1 MLCSLGAAATWFPLT
16 TVSARR
22 VRPQKGD
29 STGSGTGP
37 GERSSHPAIEL
48 RHLRYFLAVSEEL
61 HFGRAAQRLHI
72 AQPPLSQAIRKL
84 EHELGVSLLRR
95 TSRVVTQT
103 EAGRVFADEA
113 RNVLAA
119 FDRALAEARKAG
131 GVGTKLR
138 IGCSLNLAIDRLL
151 RFLTALH
158 EVEPAL
164 EAHVTHLVAPEQVQ
178 RLRRGDLDLGIF
190 FFAEEYDDLEM
201 RPLFAGEH
209 LAVYL
214 PPNHP
219 LAAKEVVE
227 QPDLV
232 EETLITFP
240 REGNPALHDHLLTS
254 FGAAGYRFRSVE
266 EAGGLNVRD
275 LTVAVAERPGVAF
288 WPSLGEG
295 GEASTI
301 VVARALDPP
310 LTMPDTVVAWAMA
323 PERLPASLIASV
335 RALADA
341 LRRASDFEQ
350 DPDRDPRGLGAG
362 DSGIG
367 SREERGG

>member
-1 MLCSLGAAATWFPLT
+1 
-16 TVSARR
+16 VD
-22 VRPQKGD
+22 PQKSD
-29 STGSGTGP
+29 SAGSGTGP

-103 EAGRVFADEA
+103 EAGRVFAEEA

-119 FDRALAEARKAG
+119 FDRAVAEARKAG

-138 IGCSLNLAIDRLL
+138 IGCAVDLAIERLL

-158 EVEPAL
+158 ETEPAL
-164 EAHVTHLVAPEQVQ
+164 EAHVTHLAASEQVE

-190 FFAEEYDDLEM
+190 FYAEEYDDLEM
-201 RPLFAGEH
+201 SPLFAGEH

-214 PPNHP
+214 PRAHR
-219 LAAKEVVE
+219 LAATEVLG
-227 QPDLV
+227 PSDLAD
-232 EETLITFP
+232 ETLVTFP
-240 REGNPALHDHLLTS
+240 REANPALHDHLLTS

-266 EAGGLNVRD
+266 EAGGLNTRD
-275 LTVAVAERPGVAF
+275 LMVAVAERSGVAF
-288 WPSLGEG
+288 WPSIGEG
-295 GEASTI
+295 GETGTI
-301 VVARALDPP
+301 VMAHALDPP
-310 LTMPDTVVAWAMA
+310 LNMPDTVVAWATV
-323 PERLPASLIASV
+323 PERLPAAFIENI
-335 RALADA
+335 RELAYA
-341 LRRASDFEQ
+341 LRRESDPEQ
-350 DPDRDPRGLGAG
+350 DPDQEAGRLSAGESGLGARH
-362 DSGIG
+362 D
-367 SREERGG
+367 RGG

>member
-1 MLCSLGAAATWFPLT
+1 MG
-16 TVSARR
+16 
-22 VRPQKGD
+22 PQKRD
-29 STGSGTGP
+29 STGSATGP

-103 EAGRVFADEA
+103 EAGRIFAEEA
-113 RNVLAA
+113 RDVLAA

-138 IGCSLNLAIDRLL
+138 IGCALNLAIEQLL

-158 EVEPAL
+158 ETEPAL
-164 EAHVTHLVAPEQVQ
+164 EAHVTHLGAAEQVE

-190 FFAEEYDDLEM
+190 FYAENYEDLEM
-201 RPLFAGEH
+201 SPLFAGEH

-214 PPNHP
+214 PRDHR
-219 LAAKEVVE
+219 LAATEVLG
-227 QPDLV
+227 PDDLV
-232 EETLITFP
+232 DEILVTFP
-240 REGNPALHDHLLTS
+240 REAIPALHDHLLAS

-266 EAGGLNVRD
+266 EAGGLNARD
-275 LTVAVAERPGVAF
+275 LMVAVAERSGVAF

-301 VVARALDPP
+301 VVERALDPP
-310 LTMPDTVVAWAMA
+310 LTMPDTVVAWAIA
-323 PERLPASLIASV
+323 PERLPAALIENI
-335 RALADA
+335 RGLAKT
-341 LRRASDFEQ
+341 LRWESEPHQ
-350 DPDRDPRGLGAG
+350 DQDRDAGSLGATDRG
-362 DSGIG
+362 TGGRDEQSGW
-367 SREERGG
+367 